1 MGSEEN
7 NIKMRKKVP
16 TSLSESEE
24 SVEEKEK
31 KGKEVSI
38 SQRNLVKIESMT
50 LGEQYHGE
58 VQGGKKDGQ
67 GYCVYKN
74 GDRYEGNWK
83 NDKKEGKGTYYFTQK
98 GDIYKGYFLND
109 YPNGKGIY
117 YYKNGDRY
125 EGMFKDGKKDGE
137 CIFTYANGGRYKG
150 SFKNDE
156 KDGKGEYKNQ
166 NGQIRYEIWEKGKL
180 KKIDEIE
187 INENDSI
194 SLQSENAKKK
204 FDIFL
209 QNRGNYKRKLSEK
222 TSLFDKFKSI
232 KEKLKNKLNDQQ
244 LVQIVNFVK
253 EKPNVKSWTI
263 EDVKSLFIKIN
274 LDKYCENLEKNEVDG
289 KKLLY
294 LDNQSISNIFNITDK
309 NRIKIV
315 SSMIEFIGDISN
327 NETEKIN
334 LDIVENNAKS
344 NNSNN
349 NKNIINHN
357 ENNEINKI
365 SNKHDDYELK
375 KTHNFKYD
383 YETNDNIKE
392 EEENDDDF
400 LSDDI
405 EITKERE
412 KKQIKIKASK
422 SEFYS
427 LLNNNSLN
435 FFINFDEI
443 RRERPIGKGGM
454 GELFLGEW
462 QGKQIAIKKIK
473 LDYIKNNILS
483 NKFINEINII
493 ASMRHPNILLFMG
506 VTIDNDTYYMIT
518 EYLPSGSLHEY
529 LHESKKNRAKPLTD
543 KQKIKIAL
551 QIAIA
556 VQYIHSRQ
564 ILHCDLKSANILID
578 KNFNIKLI
586 DFGLS
591 YFMSEAPNGYI
602 GTARWMAP
610 EILNG
615 KKYSIY
621 SDIFSYGMILI
632 ELLTEKVPYYD
643 VFNYDIDKE
652 KLRKYVNKKID
663 KKEKFINIPK
673 TGNIILRL
681 IAEKCLEAIPENR
694 MSLNQIIKYL
704 SKANKYYEEIDEIT
718 LDMFNFLC

>member
-31 KGKEVSI
+31 KGKEASI

-137 CIFTYANGGRYKG
+137 GIFTYANGGRYKG

-180 KKIDEIE
+180 KKIGEIE

-209 QNRGNYKRKLSEK
+209 QNRGNYKRKLNEK

-344 NNSNN
+344 NN
-349 NKNIINHN
+349 
-357 ENNEINKI
+357 
-365 SNKHDDYELK
+365 
-375 KTHNFKYD
+375 
-383 YETNDNIKE
+383 
-392 EEENDDDF
+392 
-400 LSDDI
+400 
-405 EITKERE
+405 
-412 KKQIKIKASK
+412 
-422 SEFYS
+422 YS
-427 LLNNNSLN
+427 
-435 FFINFDEI
+435 
-443 RRERPIGKGGM
+443 
-454 GELFLGEW
+454 
-462 QGKQIAIKKIK
+462 
-473 LDYIKNNILS
+473 
-483 NKFINEINII
+483 
-493 ASMRHPNILLFMG
+493 
-506 VTIDNDTYYMIT
+506 
-518 EYLPSGSLHEY
+518 
-529 LHESKKNRAKPLTD
+529 
-543 KQKIKIAL
+543 
-551 QIAIA
+551 
-556 VQYIHSRQ
+556 
-564 ILHCDLKSANILID
+564 
-578 KNFNIKLI
+578 
-586 DFGLS
+586 
-591 YFMSEAPNGYI
+591 
-602 GTARWMAP
+602 
-610 EILNG
+610 
-615 KKYSIY
+615 
-621 SDIFSYGMILI
+621 
-632 ELLTEKVPYYD
+632 
-643 VFNYDIDKE
+643 
-652 KLRKYVNKKID
+652 
-663 KKEKFINIPK
+663 
-673 TGNIILRL
+673 
-681 IAEKCLEAIPENR
+681 
-694 MSLNQIIKYL
+694 
-704 SKANKYYEEIDEIT
+704 
-718 LDMFNFLC
+718 